1 MQGRYY
7 NEPRGLILDLPD
19 SSYQDCQIK
28 IQVEE
33 MLEHVQS
40 MRSSRVF
47 IYPCEGYEKLS
58 KKEIEDYLK
67 KTVPDLDVS
76 LMCMLSQEGNLN
88 CKKVTCFVC
97 VFNSE
102 KFASFFINHL
112 VDSNVCRATGYF
124 IRFD

>member
-33 MLEHVQS
+33 ILEHVQS

-58 KKEIEDYLK
+58 KAEIEDYLK
-67 KTVPDLDVS
+67 RTVQNLDV
-76 LMCMLSQEGNLN
+76 NLRFIFPQAGYLN
-88 CKKVTCFVC
+88 QQQVTCFVC
-97 VFNSE
+97 VFKEENY
-102 KFASFFINHL
+102 ANFFLNY
-112 VDSNVCRATGYF
+112 VDDNNVFKVAGYF
-124 IRFD
+124 NQFD

>member
-7 NEPRGLILDLPD
+7 NKPVGLILDLPER
-19 SSYQDCQIK
+19 SYKDCEYK
-28 IQVEE
+28 VQVEE
-33 MLEHVQS
+33 ILELAQS

-76 LMCMLSQEGNLN
+76 LMCMLSQEGSLN

-112 VDSNVCRATGYF
+112 VDSNVCRATGHF